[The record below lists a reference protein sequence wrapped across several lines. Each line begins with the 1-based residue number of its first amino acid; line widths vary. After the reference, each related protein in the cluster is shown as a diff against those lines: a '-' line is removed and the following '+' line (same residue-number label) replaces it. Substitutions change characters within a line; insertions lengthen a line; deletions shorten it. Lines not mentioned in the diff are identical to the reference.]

1 MVLGCLQQIPLQQE
15 MAKDKKGRGANCK
28 RSVLENIQ
36 VLAAVLESGKITKIL
51 AEVKAHILVGG
62 NKLQLQRD
70 TDTTQDRELQP
81 TRKCIC
87 SAKQSKGCLC

>member
-15 MAKDKKGRGANCK
+15 MAKDKKAEELIASAVYLK
-28 RSVLENIQ
+28 TFKYWLEC
-36 VLAAVLESGKITKIL
+36 GKITKIL